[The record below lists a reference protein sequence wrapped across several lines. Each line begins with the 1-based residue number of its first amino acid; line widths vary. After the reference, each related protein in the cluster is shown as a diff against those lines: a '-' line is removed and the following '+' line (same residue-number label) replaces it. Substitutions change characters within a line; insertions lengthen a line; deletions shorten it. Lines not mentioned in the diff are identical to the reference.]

1 MELWRRLILLAF
13 TCAAIWLAK
22 FAFLAPL
29 VLVEYA
35 DFEERRKEAGT
46 YMGVRI
52 MTEEKQR
59 LSAMPLHDYI
69 SEVTKDRLIKG
80 EGKDWEELFT
90 NGKAITE
97 GKRVSK
103 EWSRRLPSDPYPMK
117 VLFFRADEP
126 PVNTLSG
133 YFKNPN
139 DVVHVAYP
147 RGKQTEYLELKYRV
161 YSDDDFQFGS
171 GLSSYP
177 HPPSYLLY
185 PSRKFSVWLVLIGL
199 TAYVI
204 LPRAKI
210 GAAAIRY
217 PLWRIVLGDI
227 VALLLIVP
235 FFSFPMLIMGGSTQ
249 VFTKGWPVL
258 LFFWPFFFLGIWL
271 LVISAWF
278 ASYQILPLKDCLRI
292 STYKGTRDFLFR
304 DMAFF
309 QPVVFKSPR
318 WLIFM
323 SWAAAVSG
331 RGSARI
337 GAAGRAMLL
346 SSAEY
351 GSIGIELKNG
361 LTLYITTT
369 DMMGTPLLKEAEGI
383 IDTLRNAGVREK
395 TEVKGIKSLGF
406 ETLRLP

>member
-1 MELWRRLILLAF
+1 MELWRRLILLSF

-29 VLVEYA
+29 VLIEYV
-35 DFEERRKEAGT
+35 DFEERRKEAGS

-59 LSAMPLHDYI
+59 LSAMPLQDYI
-69 SEVTKDRLIKG
+69 SEVTKGRLIKG
-80 EGKDWEELFT
+80 EGKDWEELFA
-90 NGKAITE
+90 NVKAITE
-97 GKRVSK
+97 GKRVSN

-117 VLFFRADEP
+117 VLFLRADEP

-139 DVVHVAYP
+139 EVVHVAYLT
-147 RGKQTEYLELKYRV
+147 GKQTEYLELKYRV

-185 PSRKFSVWLVLIGL
+185 PYRKLSVWIALMGL
-199 TAYVI
+199 AIYVI

-210 GAAAIRY
+210 DPAAIRY
-217 PLWRIVLGDI
+217 PLWRTILGDI

-235 FFSFPMLIMGGSTQ
+235 FFSLPIFIIGGSMQ
-249 VFTKGWPVL
+249 AFTKGWPAL
-258 LFFWPFFFLGIWL
+258 LFLWPFFFVGIWL

-292 STYKGTRDFLFR
+292 STYRGTRDFLYEN
-304 DMAFF
+304 MAFF

-337 GAAGRAMLL
+337 GATGRAMLL

-351 GSIGIELKNG
+351 GSIGIELTNG
-361 LTLYITTT
+361 SALYINTT
-369 DMMGTPLLKEAEGI
+369 DMMGSLMLKGAQGI
-383 IDTLRNAGVREK
+383 IETLRNAGVEEK
-395 TEVKGIKSLGF
+395 TEVKGIRSLGF